1 MIEPEG
7 SAVTGGDPLDGS
19 SELKGQA
26 TELSRPMTRE
36 QAAQR
41 GLAALERAA
50 RISGSMAGLKGKAL
64 YRQLNSLV
72 NDLLEV
78 EICGIMLYDADQQV
92 LVAQVPALGVP
103 DEVLA
108 GYRIPLGEDS
118 PAHRY
123 WEEDIP
129 VVIND
134 TQADPLVHE
143 LGLYH
148 LAHELGVHSTMVC
161 GLLHEGRLIGLIQV
175 CNKRDGTPFDLEDV
189 RLLSIFARQAAATI
203 QNAQLL
209 EEIQGHVDEA
219 ASLSSLYRMT
229 SALAQAVDLKEM
241 LSIVLQH
248 VRQVLDYDSCLILL
262 VSADGQAL
270 RIEAVDAG
278 DGPGRPSLAGMDLET
293 RGIERILDV
302 DIPVDAGING
312 WIFREGKPVLIADAD
327 LDPRRLHIK
336 GRTESIRAAVGAPL
350 ITDGQIIGTIYA
362 TRRRPNSFTEAHLD
376 FLSFTAAQVAAA
388 VRRAR
393 LLDQTRRRA
402 EEMETLLS
410 TAAVIASSLDQDQI
424 LDAIYEQAG
433 RIMDTS
439 AFFAAICDKDSD
451 TVCFRLIYEQGQH
464 LEPFCV
470 ALSESRSLTAASA
483 AYTIRTGRPLLI
495 RNWPEEQSSLP
506 FGPLGVDDAG
516 SSSLALTEPCL
527 SWLAVPIVAQDSV
540 LGAIGAR
547 SSEAHAF
554 TSKQE
559 RLLSAIANQAGI
571 SLQNAR
577 LLADLRLVNTDLH
590 EMVAAQAHLLQTIER
605 TISALNTAE
614 DLADLRRQLEGD
626 LGYA

>member
-26 TELSRPMTRE
+26 TELSRLMTRE

-229 SALAQAVDLKEM
+229 SALAQAVDLNEM

-248 VRQVLDYDSCLILL
+248 VRQVLDWIR
-262 VSADGQAL
+262 QA
-270 RIEAVDAG
+270 
-278 DGPGRPSLAGMDLET
+278 
-293 RGIERILDV
+293 
-302 DIPVDAGING
+302 
-312 WIFREGKPVLIADAD
+312 
-327 LDPRRLHIK
+327 RR
-336 GRTESIRAAVGAPL
+336 
-350 ITDGQIIGTIYA
+350 
-362 TRRRPNSFTEAHLD
+362 
-376 FLSFTAAQVAAA
+376 
-388 VRRAR
+388 
-393 LLDQTRRRA
+393 
-402 EEMETLLS
+402 
-410 TAAVIASSLDQDQI
+410 
-424 LDAIYEQAG
+424 
-433 RIMDTS
+433 
-439 AFFAAICDKDSD
+439 
-451 TVCFRLIYEQGQH
+451 
-464 LEPFCV
+464 
-470 ALSESRSLTAASA
+470 
-483 AYTIRTGRPLLI
+483 
-495 RNWPEEQSSLP
+495 
-506 FGPLGVDDAG
+506 
-516 SSSLALTEPCL
+516 
-527 SWLAVPIVAQDSV
+527 
-540 LGAIGAR
+540 
-547 SSEAHAF
+547 
-554 TSKQE
+554 
-559 RLLSAIANQAGI
+559 
-571 SLQNAR
+571 
-577 LLADLRLVNTDLH
+577 
-590 EMVAAQAHLLQTIER
+590 
-605 TISALNTAE
+605 
-614 DLADLRRQLEGD
+614 
-626 LGYA
+626 